1 LLQIKPIAKR
11 ENVIGNKR
19 TDRNKQTDMK
29 KILLILFAFL
39 FFNADIACTV
49 YKITMNGKTFMGN
62 NEDYWNPH
70 TRIWFEKGKN
80 GNYGSSYVGFND
92 GYPQG
97 GINEKGLA
105 FDGFA
110 VPSREIKNN
119 LNKLTYDTTILRKVM
134 QNCQNTDEVYTF
146 LSKYDLSPLYAG
158 MLLFVDQS
166 GKYLVVEG
174 DTMIKGN
181 DDKYLL
187 SNFCPSKTKD
197 VNDVNIP
204 MYQSGRKLMAG
215 HVDTSLDFLKTLSDT
230 LHQSWPGNIGGTL
243 YTTIYDLN
251 ERTIHLYFY
260 HDYTKSVTFKLAD
273 ELNKKE
279 DRVVVNIP
287 KLFPNNTEGQDQLK
301 RYNLTQE
308 FFSKLK
314 TPSFSK
320 DSLKM
325 AHFICINDIEPFLPL
340 YEGEI
345 NSLGYYQMDRKNYS
359 CAVNIFK
366 LNVKYHKNSSNAYDS
381 LAEAYFKQKK
391 FKESKEYYQKSL
403 VLNPNNQ
410 TAIDHL
416 KVLDK

>member
-1 LLQIKPIAKR
+1 
-11 ENVIGNKR
+11 
-19 TDRNKQTDMK
+19 MK
-29 KILLILFAFL
+29 KIILLFFSFL
-39 FFNADIACTV
+39 FSNADPACTV

-80 GNYGSSYVGFND
+80 GSYGCSYVGFAHL
-92 GYPQG
+92 YPEG

-105 FDGFA
+105 FDGFS
-110 VPSREIKNN
+110 VPYREIKKK
-119 LNKLTYDTTILRKVM
+119 LNKLDYDTTTLRNVM
-134 QNCQNTDEVYTF
+134 QNCQNIEEVYSF
-146 LSKYDLSPLYAG
+146 FNKYDLSHLNGG
-158 MLLFVDQS
+158 MLLFVDPS
-166 GKYLVVEG
+166 GKYLVIEA
-174 DTMIKGN
+174 DTMIKGS
-181 DDKYLL
+181 DEKYLL

-197 VNDVNIP
+197 IGEVKIP

-215 HVDTSLDFLKTLSDT
+215 HVDTSLTFLKTLSDT

-260 HDYTKSVTFKLAD
+260 HDYTKSVTFKLED
-273 ELNKKE
+273 ELNKE

-287 KLFPNNTEGQDQLK
+287 KLFPDNIEGQDQLK

-308 FFSKLK
+308 LFSKLK

-320 DSLKM
+320 DSLNI
-325 AHFICINDIEPFLPL
+325 AYFICKNDIEPFLPL

-345 NSLGYYQMDRKNYS
+345 NSLGYYLMDRKKFT
-359 CAVNIFK
+359 CAVNVFH

-391 FKESKEYYQKSL
+391 FKESKTYYQKSL
-403 VLNPNNQ
+403 ALNPNNQ
-410 TAIDHL
+410 SAIEHL
-416 KVLDK
+416 KILDK

>member
-1 LLQIKPIAKR
+1 
-11 ENVIGNKR
+11 
-19 TDRNKQTDMK
+19 
-29 KILLILFAFL
+29 
-39 FFNADIACTV
+39 
-49 YKITMNGKTFMGN
+49 MGN

-80 GNYGSSYVGFND
+80 GNYGCSYVGFAHL
-92 GYPQG
+92 YPDG

-105 FDGFA
+105 FDGFS
-110 VPSREIKNN
+110 VPYREIKKNP
-119 LNKLTYDTTILRKVM
+119 NKLNYDTTTLRKVM
-134 QNCQNTDEVYTF
+134 QTCQNTDEVYTF
-146 LSKYDLSPLYAG
+146 LSKYDLSPLSSG

-166 GKYLVVEG
+166 GKYIVVEG

-197 VNDVNIP
+197 VNDVKIP

-215 HVDTSLDFLKTLSDT
+215 HVDTTLTFLRTLSDT
-230 LHQSWPGNIGGTL
+230 LHQGWPGNIGGTL

-273 ELNKKE
+273 ELNKNE

-287 KLFPNNTEGQDQLK
+287 KLFPNNIEGQDQLK
-301 RYNLTQE
+301 RYNLTQD
-308 FFSKLK
+308 FFLKLK
-314 TPSFSK
+314 KASFSE
-320 DSLKM
+320 DSLKI
-325 AHFICINDIEPFLPL
+325 ANYICINDIEPFLPL

-345 NSLGYYQMDRKNYS
+345 NNIGCELMDKKKLNS
-359 CAVNIFK
+359 AVNVFK
-366 LNVKYHKNSSNAYDS
+366 LNLKYHKNSWNAFDS

-391 FKESKEYYQKSL
+391 FKESKTYYQKSL
-403 VLNPNNQ
+403 ALNPNNQ
-410 TAIDHL
+410 SAIDHL
-416 KVLDK
+416 KILDK

>member
-1 LLQIKPIAKR
+1 
-11 ENVIGNKR
+11 
-19 TDRNKQTDMK
+19 MK
-29 KILLILFAFL
+29 KILFLLFSFL
-39 FFNADIACTV
+39 FSNADFACTV

-62 NEDYWNPH
+62 NEDYWNGN

-80 GNYGSSYVGFND
+80 GNYGCAYVGFAHL
-92 GYPQG
+92 YPEG
-97 GINEKGLA
+97 GINEHGLA

-110 VPSREIKNN
+110 VPHRDVKKNP
-119 LNKLTYDTTILRKVM
+119 NKLPYDTATLRKVM
-134 QNCQNTDEVYTF
+134 RTCKNTDEVF
-146 LSKYDLSPLYAG
+146 NFFSKYDLSPLHAG
-158 MLLFVDQS
+158 MMLFVDPS

-197 VNDVNIP
+197 VNDVQIP

-215 HVDTSLDFLKTLSDT
+215 HVDTSLTFLKTLSDT

-260 HDYTKSVTFKLAD
+260 HDYTKSMTFKLAD
-273 ELNKKE
+273 ELNKE

-314 TPSFSK
+314 TSSFSK
-320 DSLKM
+320 DSSKI
-325 AHFICINDIEPFLPL
+325 AYFICINDIEPFLPL

-345 NSLGYYQMDRKNYS
+345 NSLGYYSMDKKNYS

-366 LNVKYHKNSSNAYDS
+366 LNVKYHKDSSNAYDS

-391 FKESKEYYQKSL
+391 FEESKKYYQKSL
-403 VLNPNNQ
+403 ALNPNNQ
-410 TAIDHL
+410 SAIDHL
-416 KVLDK
+416 KILDQ